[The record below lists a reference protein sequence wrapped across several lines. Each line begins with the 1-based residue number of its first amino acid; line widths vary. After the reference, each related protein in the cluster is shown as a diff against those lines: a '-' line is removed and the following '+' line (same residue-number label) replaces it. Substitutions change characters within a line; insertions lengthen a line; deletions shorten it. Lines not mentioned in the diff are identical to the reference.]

1 MSQWDTFKKGFA
13 AWETTTAAT
22 LEKLLKN
29 PLVLVPGG
37 VGLTALM
44 KVKTATDR
52 AAAAWWAAWG
62 LPTRRDQERL
72 LHKLDRLE
80 SKLLDVEERLE
91 DGPSARPAAAPS
103 PRASSQP
110 VA

>member
-1 MSQWDTFKKGFA
+1 MSQWETFNKGFA

-22 LEKLLKN
+22 LEKLLRN
-29 PLVLVPGG
+29 PMILGPSGI
-37 VGLTALM
+37 GLTALM
-44 KVKTATDR
+44 KLKTASDR
-52 AAAAWWAAWG
+52 AAAAWWSAWG

-91 DGPSARPAAAPS
+91 DAATPPARTTTTVPRPTQPAA
-103 PRASSQP
+103 
-110 VA
+110 

>member
-1 MSQWDTFKKGFA
+1 MSQWETFKKGFA

-22 LEKLLKN
+22 LEKMLRN
-29 PLVLVPGG
+29 PSVLGPGG

-44 KVKTATDR
+44 KLKAASDR
-52 AAAAWWAAWG
+52 AAASWWAAWG

-91 DGPSARPAAAPS
+91 DGPAARPATTTSRPT
-103 PRASSQP
+103 QP